1 MNIIH
6 HGAINGVTGSCHEL
20 QIDSTQSILVDCGL
34 FQGNE
39 QSSNKASSEKLSIDF
54 DIQAIKALLITHCH
68 IDHVGRIP
76 YLLAAGFT
84 GKIYC
89 SVPTAILLPLVL
101 EDTVKIGFSRDKKL
115 IDRFLKKIKQMLQPL
130 HYGIWHKIP
139 LKQHQLKI
147 KLKPA
152 GHILG
157 SAYIECLITQ
167 NKTQNKIIFSGDLGA
182 PYSPLLK
189 SPKSPYSADIVILE
203 STYGDRLHE
212 NRRDRKQRLKQCLER
227 CFSNKGVILIP
238 AFSIG
243 RTQAILYE
251 LEGIIHQYKKQSLTR
266 NNQWQDLEII
276 IDSPLA
282 NRFTETYQKLMPWW
296 DKEAFKLV
304 KYRRN
309 PLAFEQ
315 MTTINSHASHLQ
327 TVKNLKASD
336 HPTIIIAASGM
347 CQGGRIVNYLK
358 SQLTQADADILFVGY
373 QAEGTLGQKIQQYG
387 PRNGYVIIDD
397 QKIWIKAN
405 IENLSG
411 YSAHADQRNLI
422 NFIARMRKKPKE
434 IRLIHGSSKAKQTL
448 KNEFEKKFKDIL
460 VSIPG

>member
-1 MNIIH
+1 
-6 HGAINGVTGSCHEL
+6 
-20 QIDSTQSILVDCGL
+20 
-34 FQGNE
+34 
-39 QSSNKASSEKLSIDF
+39 
-54 DIQAIKALLITHCH
+54 
-68 IDHVGRIP
+68 
-76 YLLAAGFT
+76 
-84 GKIYC
+84 
-89 SVPTAILLPLVL
+89 
-101 EDTVKIGFSRDKKL
+101 
-115 IDRFLKKIKQMLQPL
+115 
-130 HYGIWHKIP
+130 
-139 LKQHQLKI
+139 
-147 KLKPA
+147 
-152 GHILG
+152 
-157 SAYIECLITQ
+157 
-167 NKTQNKIIFSGDLGA
+167 
-182 PYSPLLK
+182 
-189 SPKSPYSADIVILE
+189 
-203 STYGDRLHE
+203 
-212 NRRDRKQRLKQCLER
+212 
-227 CFSNKGVILIP
+227 
-238 AFSIG
+238 
-243 RTQAILYE
+243 
-251 LEGIIHQYKKQSLTR
+251 
-266 NNQWQDLEII
+266 
-276 IDSPLA
+276 
-282 NRFTETYQKLMPWW
+282 MPWW